1 MGLPA
6 GYPSK
11 SQVDKIEKKNKEIR
25 KKSTTDSEYV
35 YNIVDEIT
43 DDVNNFIDE
52 YFNESIEI
60 SEMGSNDIHFKN
72 IIGKYR
78 SAKFAKRINMYLFG
92 RPSKGNANDVARA
105 LRNMGYKEIT
115 QMEKELNLQESLTEG
130 LLLEGGAAGH
140 LAHPF
145 EDGDLTFNDMKEM
158 VKRGLVGGLD
168 KEAPVTEK
176 LDGQNIA
183 FSFKDGKIIFG
194 RNKGHVRDGG
204 KNALDVKGI
213 TQQFKGRGGIEK
225 AFVGAAE
232 DLQSAISKLTPQQ
245 TKNMFKNGS
254 KFMSLEI
261 ILPDTQNVI
270 PYGKSVLVMHGTI
283 EYNKEGEQINR
294 SSTDGEEFA
303 QAVQKVGADKQ
314 KTFGIEGPK
323 VIAFSDAE
331 SLKYAKLAKEY
342 NSNLNDIA
350 KEYGLN
356 SKSKLEDYRNKWW
369 QRKIDSEN
377 KKLNLN
383 LSPKEKQ
390 GLINRWANGDKTFG
404 VKSFD
409 DNTKSDWFRNFETN
423 ELQKSQ
429 KEMIKPI
436 ENIFL
441 NAGAQTL
448 KRVSNFLSTNS
459 PTAAKELKRDTLT
472 AIKAIR
478 DSKDPD
484 KIAKLQKELER
495 LDSIGLDNLVPSEGV
510 VFMYNGNP
518 YKYTG
523 TFAPINQ
530 IQGTFKFD
538 KPAKKEDK
546 TEKNEIAIFTGRF
559 QPFHAGHYS
568 IYKSLVDKFGKDN
581 VYISSSNTID
591 PVKSPFP
598 FKDKKVIMNKMF
610 GIPTNKI
617 IQVKNPYSPV
627 EILSKYPEDTKYVT
641 AVSQKDAERLEQ
653 GGKYFKN
660 YDKVPDN
667 KKKGYED
674 EGYYIVAPEMQ
685 LKVNGKNISGTQ
697 LRATFGNDLLT
708 TKEKKDIFN
717 QVYPKFDKDVF
728 ANIVV
733 TTKKAEAARKSKETT
748 KKTDLKSKIKSLDP
762 KTKKR
767 VDKVLQTKIK
777 NPDTGNIILV
787 KSALKYDDTTRVK
800 KQAVT
805 LVKQAMKG

>member
-1 MGLPA
+1 MNSENTMMGLPA

-25 KKSTTDSEYV
+25 KKSDTDSEYV

-52 YFNESIEI
+52 YFDLTLNE
-60 SEMGSNDIHFKN
+60 
-72 IIGKYR
+72 
-78 SAKFAKRINMYLFG
+78 A
-92 RPSKGNANDVARA
+92 
-105 LRNMGYKEIT
+105 
-115 QMEKELNLQESLTEG
+115 

-158 VKRGLVGGLD
+158 IKRGLVGGLD

-194 RNKGHVRDGG
+194 RNKGHVRDSG

-213 TQQFKGRGGIEK
+213 TQQFAGRGGIEK

-232 DLQSAISKLTPQQ
+232 DLQSAISKLTPEQ

-369 QRKIDSEN
+369 QKKIDSEN
-377 KKLNLN
+377 KELNLN

-390 GLINRWANGDKTFG
+390 GLVNRWANGDKTFG
-404 VKSFD
+404 VKSFND
-409 DNTKSDWFRNFETN
+409 STKSDWFRNFETN
-423 ELQKSQ
+423 ELQQSQ

-472 AIKAIR
+472 AIKSIR

-546 TEKNEIAIFTGRF
+546 TEKNEIAIFSGRF

-598 FKDKKVIMNKMF
+598 FKDKKAIMNKMF

-641 AVSQKDAERLEQ
+641 AVSEKDAERLEQ

-674 EGYYIVAPEMQ
+674 EGYYIIAPEMQ

-733 TTKKAEAARKSKETT
+733 TTKKAEAAKKSKETT
-748 KKTDLKSKIKSLDP
+748 KKGDLKSKLKSLDP

-777 NPDTGNIILV
+777 NPDTGNTILV
-787 KSALKYDDTTRVK
+787 KSALKYDDTMRVK

>member
-1 MGLPA
+1 MMGLPA

-25 KKSTTDSEYV
+25 KKSDTDSEYV

-52 YFNESIEI
+52 YFDLPLNE
-60 SEMGSNDIHFKN
+60 
-72 IIGKYR
+72 
-78 SAKFAKRINMYLFG
+78 A
-92 RPSKGNANDVARA
+92 
-105 LRNMGYKEIT
+105 
-115 QMEKELNLQESLTEG
+115 

-158 VKRGLVGGLD
+158 IKRGLVGGLD

-194 RNKGHVRDGG
+194 RNKGHVRDSG

-213 TQQFKGRGGIEK
+213 TQQFAGRGGIEK

-232 DLQSAISKLTPQQ
+232 DLQSAISKLTPEQ

-350 KEYGLN
+350 NEYGLN

-369 QRKIDSEN
+369 QKKIDSEN
-377 KKLNLN
+377 KELNLN
-383 LSPKEKQ
+383 LSSKEKQ
-390 GLINRWANGDKTFG
+390 GLVNRWANGDKTFG
-404 VKSFD
+404 VKSFND
-409 DNTKSDWFRNFETN
+409 ITKSDWFRNFETN
-423 ELQKSQ
+423 ELQQSQ

-546 TEKNEIAIFTGRF
+546 TEKNEIAIFSGRF

-581 VYISSSNTID
+581 VYISSSNIID

-598 FKDKKVIMNKMF
+598 FKDKKAIMNKMF

-674 EGYYIVAPEMQ
+674 EGYYIIAPEMQ

-728 ANIVV
+728 TNIVV
-733 TTKKAEAARKSKETT
+733 TTKKAEVLKKSKQVSKDTA
-748 KKTDLKSKIKSLDP
+748 LKSKLKSLDP
-762 KTKKR
+762 KAKKR

-777 NPDTGNIILV
+777 NPDTGNTILV
-787 KSALKYDDTTRVK
+787 KSALKYDDTMSVK

>member
-1 MGLPA
+1 MNSENTMMGLPA

-25 KKSTTDSEYV
+25 KKSDTDSEYV

-52 YFNESIEI
+52 YFDLPLNE
-60 SEMGSNDIHFKN
+60 
-72 IIGKYR
+72 
-78 SAKFAKRINMYLFG
+78 A
-92 RPSKGNANDVARA
+92 
-105 LRNMGYKEIT
+105 
-115 QMEKELNLQESLTEG
+115 

-158 VKRGLVGGLD
+158 IKRGLVGGLD

-194 RNKGHVRDGG
+194 RNKGHVRDSG

-213 TQQFKGRGGIEK
+213 TQQFAGRGGIEK

-232 DLQSAISKLTPQQ
+232 DLQSAISKLTPEQ

-350 KEYGLN
+350 NEYGLN

-369 QRKIDSEN
+369 QKKIDSEN
-377 KKLNLN
+377 KELNLN
-383 LSPKEKQ
+383 LSSKEKQ
-390 GLINRWANGDKTFG
+390 GLVNRWANGDKTFG
-404 VKSFD
+404 VKSFND
-409 DNTKSDWFRNFETN
+409 ITKSDWFRNFETN
-423 ELQKSQ
+423 ELQQSQ

-546 TEKNEIAIFTGRF
+546 TEKNEIAIFSGRF

-581 VYISSSNTID
+581 VYISSSNIID

-598 FKDKKVIMNKMF
+598 FKDKKAIMNKMF

-674 EGYYIVAPEMQ
+674 EGYYIIAPEMQ

-728 ANIVV
+728 TNIVV
-733 TTKKAEAARKSKETT
+733 TTKKAEVLKKSKQVSKDTA
-748 KKTDLKSKIKSLDP
+748 LKSKLKSLDP
-762 KTKKR
+762 KAKKR

-777 NPDTGNIILV
+777 NPDTGNTILV
-787 KSALKYDDTTRVK
+787 KSALKYDDTMSVK